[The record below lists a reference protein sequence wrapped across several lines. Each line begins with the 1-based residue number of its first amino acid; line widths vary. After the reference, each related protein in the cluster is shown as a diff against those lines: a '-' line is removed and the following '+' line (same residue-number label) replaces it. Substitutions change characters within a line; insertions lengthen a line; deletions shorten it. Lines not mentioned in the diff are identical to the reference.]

1 MASRQQ
7 GENWTEE
14 TVCPICLDFF
24 TDPVIL
30 DCGHNF
36 CRFCITQSWE
46 RQKINSCPQ
55 CREEFPDRN
64 LRGNRALA
72 NLAKKARKLNLN
84 PQEKESNHHC
94 EEHQEELKL
103 FCETDKKLICYTCV
117 VSREHKSHNFI
128 SIKEAVE
135 IYKGEVKSSLKS
147 ITEKKWEVSEM
158 ERRQKERI
166 SQVREQASSLKTHI
180 TSEFAELYQILSEKK
195 QRLLRDL
202 KEEEKRILKLMEK
215 NLRKIQE
222 NLNSI
227 EEKRSTLETQLRE
240 KDGVMFL
247 KDDNC
252 AKSRIYKEN
261 DTLELVDGALNDG
274 HFRGPSSYT
283 IWREFLEAIKPVSVT
298 LDEETAHPELELS
311 NDLKSVR
318 WTGTARSLAD
328 NIKRFTI
335 RESVLG
341 SIGFTSGRHFWE
353 VDVSGNR
360 HWRLGVAAQSV
371 DRKRSVGLKPEN
383 GFWTIQRS
391 EDQFHIRPSLGSPL
405 PVGYIPRN
413 VGVYLNYEAGT
424 VSFYC
429 VDTKF
434 QLHTFSGNKFTEK
447 LYPFFW
453 TWDKNKW
460 LRICCNYNPNL

>member
-1 MASRQQ
+1 MASGQQ

-36 CRFCITQSWE
+36 CRFCITQIWE
-46 RQKINSCPQ
+46 RQKINSCPE
-55 CREEFPDRN
+55 CRQEFPDRS

-84 PQEKESNHHC
+84 PQEKESKHHC
-94 EEHQEELKL
+94 EVHQEELKL

-135 IYKGEVKSSLKS
+135 IYK
-147 ITEKKWEVSEM
+147 
-158 ERRQKERI
+158 
-166 SQVREQASSLKTHI
+166 
-180 TSEFAELYQILSEKK
+180 
-195 QRLLRDL
+195 
-202 KEEEKRILKLMEK
+202 
-215 NLRKIQE
+215 
-222 NLNSI
+222 
-227 EEKRSTLETQLRE
+227 
-240 KDGVMFL
+240 
-247 KDDNC
+247 DDNC
-252 AKSRIYKEN
+252 EKSRINREN
-261 DTLELVDGALNDG
+261 DTLQLVDGALNDG
-274 HFRGPSSYT
+274 HFCGPSLYT
-283 IWREFLEAIKPVSVT
+283 IWREFLEAIKPDSVT

-318 WTGTARSLAD
+318 WTSTARSLPD
-328 NIKRFTI
+328 NTKRFTM

-341 SIGFTSGRHFWE
+341 SIGFTSGRHYWA

-383 GFWTIQRS
+383 GFWTIQRT
-391 EDQFHIRPSLGSPL
+391 EDQFHIKPSLGSPL

-429 VDTKF
+429 ADTKF
-434 QLHTFSGNKFTEK
+434 QLHTFTGNKFTEK

-453 TWDKNKW
+453 TWDENKW
-460 LRICCNYNPNL
+460 LTICCNYNPNM